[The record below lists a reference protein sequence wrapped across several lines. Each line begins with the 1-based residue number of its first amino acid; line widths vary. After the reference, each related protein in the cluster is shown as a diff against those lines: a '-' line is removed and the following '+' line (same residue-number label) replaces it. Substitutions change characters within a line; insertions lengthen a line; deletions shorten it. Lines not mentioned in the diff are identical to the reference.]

1 LDLGDKAANGATPT
15 GSIRPLYP
23 NSAATETRLADEIDM
38 ARYDFRSPRLFVAAP
53 LRLGATVPLDAAQ
66 GHYLTGV
73 LRLQAGDPV
82 LVFNGKDGEWQ
93 AKLAGAGRRTALG
106 IEHQMRPQS
115 PPGDLH
121 YLFAPLKRTRLDYM
135 VQKAVEMGVSR
146 LQPVMTRHTQ
156 AERVNLDRMHANA
169 VEAAEQCGILA
180 IPEIAAPVA
189 LERAIAALE
198 PQRHLVFCDEDAPGA
213 DPVAALVRDLGQG
226 GTGPGT
232 LGPGTLGPG
241 TLGQGIS
248 GQGGTMSVP
257 LALLIGP
264 EGGFDEEE
272 RAFLRQR
279 PHTSRI
285 ALGPRILRADT
296 AAVAALAI
304 VQAAAGDWRNDPE
317 AGAGPK

>member
-1 LDLGDKAANGATPT
+1 
-15 GSIRPLYP
+15 
-23 NSAATETRLADEIDM
+23 M

-53 LRLGATVPLDAAQ
+53 LRPGAMVPLDAAQ

-73 LRLQAGDPV
+73 LRLQPGDPV
-82 LVFNGKDGEWQ
+82 LIFNGKDGEWQ
-93 AKLAGAGRRTALG
+93 ARLAGAGKRTELG
-106 IEHQMRPQS
+106 VERQVRPQS
-115 PPGDLH
+115 PPSDLH
-121 YLFAPLKRTRLDYM
+121 YLFAPLKRARLDYM

-180 IPEIAAPVA
+180 VPEIMAPAA

-198 PQRHLVFCDEDAPGA
+198 PGRHLVFCDEDAPGA
-213 DPVAALVRDLGQG
+213 DPVAALVRDLNQG
-226 GTGPGT
+226 G
-232 LGPGTLGPG
+232 
-241 TLGQGIS
+241 S
-248 GQGGTMSVP
+248 GQAISQQGAATAVP
-257 LALLIGP
+257 LAVLIGP
-264 EGGFDEEE
+264 EGGFDEAE

-304 VQAAAGDWRNDPE
+304 VQAAAGDWRNDP
-317 AGAGPK
+317 GAPPRAEITE